1 MAPVRSAATQVPL
14 LKPAWIVGCSPLV
27 APQGVLIYKKE
38 MQIAEVV
45 RITSALHIPIRNVSL
60 GASGAT
66 ERQPQEATPHHA
78 GT

>member
-1 MAPVRSAATQVPL
+1 MDTG
-14 LKPAWIVGCSPLV
+14 LKPISGTSRVF
-27 APQGVLIYKKE
+27 IDKKE

-45 RITSALHIPIRNVSL
+45 RIASTLHIPIRNVSS

-66 ERQPQEATPHHA
+66 ERQPQAATPHHA